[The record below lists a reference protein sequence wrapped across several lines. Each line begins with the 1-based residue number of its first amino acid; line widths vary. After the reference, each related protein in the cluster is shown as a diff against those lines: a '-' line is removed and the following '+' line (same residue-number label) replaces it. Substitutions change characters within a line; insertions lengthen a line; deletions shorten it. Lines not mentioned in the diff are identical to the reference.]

1 MDLGTVK
8 KNLKNNKYKT
18 VEEALNDIQ
27 LIWGN
32 CKTYNAEGSVNDYTN
47 VIVEIIF
54 YSGFGNKL
62 INWKNILRSL

>member
-1 MDLGTVK
+1 MDLGTLK

-32 CKTYNAEGSVNDYTN
+32 CKAYNAEGSVNYYT
-47 VIVEIIF
+47 IIK
-54 YSGFGNKL
+54 G
-62 INWKNILRSL
+62 